1 MLKNSYKAVLAALL
15 SLFLLGALLLVAG
28 CGNYYQ
34 SPGSPNN
41 GTPQATPTKG
51 GYSLIIL
58 IDNELQGLVP
68 DIRWP

>member
-1 MLKNSYKAVLAALL
+1 MSKNAFKPVLATLL
-15 SLFLLGALLLVAG
+15 CLFLLGALLLVAG

-51 GYSLIIL
+51 GYSIITL
-58 IDNELQGLVP
+58 IDKELQGLLP
-68 DIRWP
+68 HTW